1 MAKPLNPEV
10 QRRLESYRRDYEGI
24 TGHPFSHFFC
34 PILAVDEPI
43 EEPAQLI
50 MGHIINKAFE
60 GASRARVVQRSDV
73 DNFYGANF
81 EADFEVLQYRGNFS
95 PLEILADK
103 NLGKKLGAKI
113 LLNDEPVSFT
123 SHPSA
128 SGNKFVGVRLGDE
141 PDAKVIKVKMNQEK
155 FGEAT
160 NERWEIDVN
169 KDLRI
174 ASVVSLIK
182 AAHLTLFHLA
192 GYKYALSAAG
202 YHVGRGILGHFYRS
216 NVGRT
221 KEEILTESLKYFR
234 KYGPMV
240 RELRMVDHSYQGT
253 VSDRKLLVCHTSS
266 GGFWAQIVFLRTG
279 RQLHIVMIPAF
290 YSDDSVDTFDGFLSN
305 DNERIQVSTVEF
317 DRDGQRST
325 LYNDRKEIIWP
336 KQGFR
341 WPQTINERFFPST
354 VEAES

>member
-60 GASRARVVQRSDV
+60 GASRAGSSNAVTSIISTAPTSRLTLKCSSTEVTSRRSK
-73 DNFYGANF
+73 
-81 EADFEVLQYRGNFS
+81 
-95 PLEILADK
+95 ILADK